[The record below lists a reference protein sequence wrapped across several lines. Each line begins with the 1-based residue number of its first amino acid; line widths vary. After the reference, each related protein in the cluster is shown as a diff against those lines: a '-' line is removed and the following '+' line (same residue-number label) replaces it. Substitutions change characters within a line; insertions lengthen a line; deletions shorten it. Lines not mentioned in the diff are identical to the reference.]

1 MRTAQLC
8 LALAALLVPVQAHIA
23 LWDEGMYG
31 WDPSDPN
38 QSEPVLPLMHLP
50 FNEWWFHGYINKP
63 PQEGKI
69 MELPSGGTY
78 HGQVACNK
86 ALTTYGQNDYQQT
99 GIYACDGDGPTGG
112 IGAMHTTDQWNSP
125 DPKDVKGC
133 AIGIA
138 YQSDVTKIQPKD
150 FTVISV
156 NYTCPWF
163 KHVDFQIPADMPPCP
178 EGGCHCMWGWIHSE
192 DAGSEQNYFL
202 GYRCNITG
210 ATGVTP
216 LPAANTA
223 NKCHYPSDTSNCTV
237 GAKQP
242 HYWYQAERNNNP
254 QGQYDPPFYNGDYGF
269 INGAQTDLF
278 ATVGGAE
285 TGNSNASS
293 SSSVPASTSA
303 GSSAA
308 TSASAEIAA
317 SGSVGQ
323 TILVADTTTFPSSE
337 SVPTSTSVD
346 DLSSSEVPSSEAEGA
361 ISTTQTTMTLTTT
374 MVRPTVDTTSGTIPN
389 QAAIAAD
396 TSFSSSSSTPTT
408 SSTSAT
414 SSSSSGT
421 GSGTCSATKRR
432 KRHLERLADPEVRR
446 RHIAR
451 NERRRERIRRRNA
464 ASAAEIRVNGAFRK
478 VTA

>member
-1 MRTAQLC
+1 MRPAQLC

-31 WDPSDPN
+31 WDPADPN

-63 PQEGKI
+63 PQEGKM

-86 ALTTYGQNDYQQT
+86 ALTSYGQNDYQQT
-99 GIYACDGDGPTGG
+99 GVYACDGDGASGG
-112 IGAMHTTDQWNSP
+112 IGAMHTTDQWGSP
-125 DPKDVKGC
+125 DPQNVKGC

-138 YQSDVTKIQPKD
+138 YQSDVTKIQPED

-223 NKCHYPSDTSNCTV
+223 NKCHYPSDTANCTV

-254 QGQYDPPFYNGDYGF
+254 QGEYDPPFYNGDYGF

-278 ATVGGAE
+278 ATVGGAQA
-285 TGNSNASS
+285 GGSDSSS
-293 SSSVPASTSA
+293 SSSVAE
-303 GSSAA
+303 SSAA
-308 TSASAEIAA
+308 STTASDEVAP

-323 TILVADTTTFPSSE
+323 TIPAAEPTTTSTSSE
-337 SVPTSTSVD
+337 SVLSTANAAVSLTETD
-346 DLSSSEVPSSEAEGA
+346 AADSSSSITDVASQGGEV
-361 ISTTQTTMTLTTT
+361 STTQTTMTLTTT
-374 MVRPTVDTTSGTIPN
+374 MVRPTSTATDAEITSVPN
-389 QAAIAAD
+389 QAAIATDA
-396 TSFSSSSSTPTT
+396 TTTT
-408 SSTSAT
+408 SK
-414 SSSSSGT
+414 SS
-421 GSGTCSATKRR
+421 SGTCSAKR
-432 KRHLERLADPEVRR
+432 KRHLERLADPEVRK

-451 NERRRERIRRRNA
+451 NERRRERIRRRRNDA
-464 ASAAEIRVNGAFRK
+464 ASAAAAEIRVNGAFRK
-478 VTA
+478 ITA

>member
-86 ALTTYGQNDYQQT
+86 ALTTYGQNAYQQT
-99 GIYACDGDGPTGG
+99 GIYACDGDGATGG
-112 IGAMHTTDQWNSP
+112 IGAMHTTDQWGSP
-125 DPKDVKGC
+125 DPKNVKGC

-138 YQSDVTKIQPKD
+138 YQSDVSKIQPED

-163 KHVDFQIPADMPPCP
+163 KDVDFQIPADMPPCP

-216 LPAANTA
+216 LPAAKTA

-254 QGQYDPPFYNGDYGF
+254 QGEYDPPFYNGDYGF

-278 ATVGGAE
+278 ATVGSAQ
-285 TGNSNASS
+285 TGE
-293 SSSVPASTSA
+293 PAPAVSSA
-303 GSSAA
+303 GAA
-308 TSASAEIAA
+308 TSADVAP

-323 TILVADTTTFPSSE
+323 TIPVAEPTTSTSPTSTSLSSE
-337 SVPTSTSVD
+337 SVSTTTAAAVTPSAD
-346 DLSSSEVPSSEAEGA
+346 DSSSSGSDVPSSPEGGL
-361 ISTTQTTMTLTTT
+361 STTQTTVTLATT
-374 MVRPTVDTTSGTIPN
+374 MVRSTATATEAIPN
-389 QAAIAAD
+389 QAAIATD
-396 TSFSSSSSTPTT
+396 SST
-408 SSTSAT
+408 AKA
-414 SSSSSGT
+414 
-421 GSGTCSATKRR
+421 GTCAVKR
-432 KRHLERLADPEVRR
+432 KRHLERLSDPEVRK
-446 RHIAR
+446 RHVAR

-464 ASAAEIRVNGAFRK
+464 ASAAEIRVNGAFRQI
-478 VTA
+478 TA